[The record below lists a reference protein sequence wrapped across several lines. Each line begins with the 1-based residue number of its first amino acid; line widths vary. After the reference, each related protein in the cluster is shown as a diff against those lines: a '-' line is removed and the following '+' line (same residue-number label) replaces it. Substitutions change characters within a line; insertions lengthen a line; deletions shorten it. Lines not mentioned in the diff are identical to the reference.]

1 MANGPK
7 TNIIPTYLLSN
18 KDINKLWKILGR
30 ISDDPNNEFNL
41 SQDAEDLNYTLQ
53 VDGKIAQSCHLSEF
67 LWQFSS
73 PL

>member
-1 MANGPK
+1 MARLVMTNNPK

-41 SQDAEDLNYTLQ
+41 SQDAEVFIGYY
-53 VDGKIAQSCHLSEF
+53 E
-67 LWQFSS
+67 
-73 PL
+73 